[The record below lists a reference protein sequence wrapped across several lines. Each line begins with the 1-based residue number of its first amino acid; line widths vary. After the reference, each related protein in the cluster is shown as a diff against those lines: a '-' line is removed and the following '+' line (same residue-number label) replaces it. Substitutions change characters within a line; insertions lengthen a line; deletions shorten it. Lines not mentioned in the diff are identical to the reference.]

1 MTKPKTTHQGEL
13 DIQIILVAGN
23 SRSGTTMMGRVL
35 GKHGSVFTFNEDH
48 FFEELWLPE
57 ENPQPMAVKEAVR
70 LVARLMSIQRD
81 GYFYQGDIQKYE
93 AEAREVIS
101 NLPDSVTPPGVF
113 AGFLAYEAKRNGKL
127 IVCLQTPRNI
137 YFVKEILALY
147 PKAYIVNMIR
157 DPRDVLLSQKR
168 RWMGRLSGSRK
179 IPLFHIIRT
188 WADYHPITISLLWR
202 SGIRAGD
209 LFADSPRVFQVRF
222 EDLVNAPEE
231 MTKRI
236 CDFCGLKFQPDMLK
250 VPQVGSSNRTDKPD
264 QMGIDSSVPG
274 RWKQGGLTAT
284 EIFISQR
291 MTRDGMVLHGYIN
304 EPVSPNPATLLL
316 SGVTW
321 IGKSALVLLFNK
333 HRVKNL
339 FSAIKKRLMK

>member
-1 MTKPKTTHQGEL
+1 MTEPTPRRQNDSDL
-13 DIQIILVAGN
+13 QIILVAGN

-35 GKHGSVFTFNEDH
+35 GKHDSVFTFNEDH

-57 ENPQPMAVKEAVR
+57 DNPQPMSKKEAVG
-70 LVARLMSIQRD
+70 LVARLLSIQRD
-81 GYFYQGDIQKYE
+81 GYFYQGNFSKYE
-93 AEAREVIS
+93 TEAREVIDGI
-101 NLPDSVTPPGVF
+101 PVSVTPPAVF
-113 AGFLAYEAKRNGKL
+113 AGFLAYEAKRNGKS

-147 PKAYIVNMIR
+147 PRAFFVNMIR

-222 EDLVNAPEE
+222 EDLVSAPEK
-231 MTKRI
+231 MTREI
-236 CDFCGLKFQPDMLK
+236 CVYCGLDFQPDMLK
-250 VPQVGSSNRTDKPD
+250 VPQVGSSNRSDKPD
-264 QMGIDSSVPG
+264 QLGIDSSVPG
-274 RWKQGGLTAT
+274 RWKQGGLTAA
-284 EIFISQR
+284 EIFICQR
-291 MTRDGMVLHGYIN
+291 MARDGMLRHGYIA
-304 EPVSPNPATLLL
+304 EPVSPNLAALFL
-316 SGVTW
+316 SGFAW
-321 IGKSALVLLFNK
+321 IGKSTLVLLFNR

-339 FSAIKKRLMK
+339 VSAIKKRLMK